1 MNKFHRNIF
10 LNLLLALERV
20 FINKSRA
27 SKVLLNIIHINSKWG
42 KRDREVIYDAF
53 YSIIRWK
60 KKYEYYLNEKI
71 SLNVKN
77 DIIKLIGVWAIL
89 NNYKVNGQPELGN
102 LNYEQ
107 IISNSK
113 KKITENSILNSI
125 PKWIDEIGL
134 KELPNTWNK
143 EIKSLNNKAKVSIRV
158 NTLKINR
165 DKLQEIMLKRYSI
178 ETEKVLKYPEALILI
193 KKKNIL
199 KNTLYNKGYF
209 EIQDANSQL
218 IAPYSLCEPKMNVID
233 ACAGAGGKSLHL
245 STIMKNQGNIIA
257 MDINPSKLIE
267 LKKRMIRNNIK
278 IIKPTLIKKDENL
291 KKYFSYADRVIIDA
305 PCSGIGT
312 LKRNPEL
319 KWKLKKDSFKKILKK
334 QEKIINI
341 YSKLVKPNGKLIYS
355 TCSILPSENQ
365 KQIKKFLKTKNG
377 DKFELEDESF
387 YSTIN
392 CNFDGFYSARLSKK
406 NCG

>member
-158 NTLKINR
+158 NTLKISR
-165 DKLQEIMLKRYSI
+165 DKLQEILLKRYSI
-178 ETEKVLKYPEALILI
+178 ETEKILKYPEALIFI

-209 EIQDANSQL
+209 EVQDANSQL

-257 MDINPSKLIE
+257 MDINPSKLKE

-278 IIKPTLIKKDENL
+278 IIKPTLIKKNENL

-377 DKFELEDESF
+377 DKFKLEDESF

>member
-27 SKVLLNIIHINSKWG
+27 SKVLLNIVHINPKWG

-60 KKYEYYLNEKI
+60 KKYEFYLNEKI

-77 DIIKLIGVWAIL
+77 DIIKLIGVWTIL
-89 NNYKVNGQPELGN
+89 NNYKANSQPELSN
-102 LNYEQ
+102 LNYKQ

-165 DKLQEIMLKRYSI
+165 DKLQEILLKRYSI

-193 KKKNIL
+193 KKKI
-199 KNTLYNKGYF
+199 F
-209 EIQDANSQL
+209 
-218 IAPYSLCEPKMNVID
+218 
-233 ACAGAGGKSLHL
+233 
-245 STIMKNQGNIIA
+245 
-257 MDINPSKLIE
+257 
-267 LKKRMIRNNIK
+267 
-278 IIKPTLIKKDENL
+278 
-291 KKYFSYADRVIIDA
+291 
-305 PCSGIGT
+305 
-312 LKRNPEL
+312 
-319 KWKLKKDSFKKILKK
+319 
-334 QEKIINI
+334 
-341 YSKLVKPNGKLIYS
+341 
-355 TCSILPSENQ
+355 
-365 KQIKKFLKTKNG
+365 
-377 DKFELEDESF
+377 
-387 YSTIN
+387 
-392 CNFDGFYSARLSKK
+392 
-406 NCG
+406 

>member
-27 SKVLLNIIHINSKWG
+27 SKVLLNIVHINSKWG

-158 NTLKINR
+158 NTLKISR
-165 DKLQEIMLKRYSI
+165 DKLQEILLKRYSI
-178 ETEKVLKYPEALILI
+178 ETEKILKYPEALIFI

-209 EIQDANSQL
+209 EVQDANSQL

-278 IIKPTLIKKDENL
+278 IIKPTLIKKNENL

-319 KWKLKKDSFKKILKK
+319 KWKLKKVSFEKILKE
-334 QEKIINI
+334 QEKILNI

-377 DKFELEDESF
+377 EKFKLEDESF
-387 YSTIN
+387 LSTIN

>member
-27 SKVLLNIIHINSKWG
+27 SKVLLNIVHINSKWG

-158 NTLKINR
+158 NTLKISR
-165 DKLQEIMLKRYSI
+165 DKLQEILLKRYSI
-178 ETEKVLKYPEALILI
+178 ETEKILKYPEALIFI

-209 EIQDANSQL
+209 EVQDANSQL

-278 IIKPTLIKKDENL
+278 IIKPTLIKKNENL

-319 KWKLKKDSFKKILKK
+319 KWKLKKVSFEKILKE
-334 QEKIINI
+334 QEKILNI

-387 YSTIN
+387 HSTIN

>member
-1 MNKFHRNIF
+1 
-10 LNLLLALERV
+10 
-20 FINKSRA
+20 
-27 SKVLLNIIHINSKWG
+27 
-42 KRDREVIYDAF
+42 
-53 YSIIRWK
+53 
-60 KKYEYYLNEKI
+60 
-71 SLNVKN
+71 
-77 DIIKLIGVWAIL
+77 
-89 NNYKVNGQPELGN
+89 
-102 LNYEQ
+102 
-107 IISNSK
+107 
-113 KKITENSILNSI
+113 
-125 PKWIDEIGL
+125 
-134 KELPNTWNK
+134 
-143 EIKSLNNKAKVSIRV
+143 
-158 NTLKINR
+158 
-165 DKLQEIMLKRYSI
+165 
-178 ETEKVLKYPEALILI
+178 
-193 KKKNIL
+193 
-199 KNTLYNKGYF
+199 
-209 EIQDANSQL
+209 
-218 IAPYSLCEPKMNVID
+218 MNVID

-377 DKFELEDESF
+377 DKFKLEDESF